1 MVTDTKPLEKC
12 CSKCNQTKLSDKFLP
27 NRNICK
33 ECRNARCRENYKLIA
48 IDNETYQEC
57 NSCNQNK
64 LLSSY
69 IRSRKICK
77 DCDNKNRRSKYQS
90 DETLRL
96 KLIKQATDYKHNKV
110 IERNLL
116 KLQEI
121 GEDNKKCSVCSTIK
135 NMCNFRHNRLK
146 CRNCERDDP
155 IDKFKRNV
163 RSRIYIALKQN
174 KEMHTIK
181 YLGLSSA
188 EYLQWILTYN
198 EKYTFDNRGIE
209 WHIDHV
215 IPLSKFNLEDKEE
228 QLIAFNWRN
237 TMPLSAKE
245 NLSKNN
251 KILIPQIEQHYKYLL
266 EYHKEKNIEMPQE
279 FINLFARHLVAGSS

>member
-1 MVTDTKPLEKC
+1 MVTDTNPLEKC
-12 CSKCNQTKLSDKFLP
+12 CSKCDQTKTSDKFIP
-27 NRNICK
+27 KRNICK
-33 ECRNARCRENYKLIA
+33 ECRNTKCREKYKIVE
-48 IDNETYQEC
+48 IDNDSYQTC
-57 NSCNQNK
+57 NSCNEDK

-69 IRSRKICK
+69 IRNRNICK
-77 DCDNKNRRSKYQS
+77 DCNNNNRKNKYKT
-90 DETLRL
+90 DETHRV
-96 KLIKQATDYKHNKV
+96 KLIKQVTEYKHNKV

-116 KLQEI
+116 KLEKI
-121 GEDNKKCSVCSTIK
+121 GEDNKECSVCSTIK
-135 NMCNFRHNRLK
+135 NQCKFRYNRLK
-146 CRNCERDDP
+146 CKDCERDEP
-155 IDKFKRNV
+155 IEKFKRTV
-163 RSRIYIALKQN
+163 RSRIWGALSN
-174 KEMHTIK
+174 KVNHTID
-181 YLGLSSA
+181 YLGLSST
-188 EYLQWILTYN
+188 EYLQWILSYN
-198 EKYTFDNRGIE
+198 EKYTLDNRGKE

>member
-12 CSKCNQTKLSDKFLP
+12 CSKCNQTKLSDNFIP
-27 NRNICK
+27 SRNICK
-33 ECRNARCRENYKLIA
+33 ECRNTRCRENYKIVT

-77 DCDNKNRRSKYQS
+77 DCDNKNRRSKYQN
-90 DETLRL
+90 DESLRV
-96 KLIKQATDYKHNKV
+96 KLIKQVTEYKHNKV

-121 GEDNKKCSVCSTIK
+121 GEDNKKCSSCSTIK

-146 CRNCERDDP
+146 CKDCERDNP
-155 IDKFKRNV
+155 IEKFKRSV
-163 RSRIYIALKQN
+163 RCRIWYALTTKV
-174 KEMHTIK
+174 KHTID
-181 YLGLSSA
+181 YLGLSSV
-188 EYLQWILTYN
+188 EYLQWILSYN
-198 EKYTFDNRGIE
+198 EKYTLDNRGKE

-266 EYHKEKNIEMPQE
+266 DYHKEKNIEMPQE